1 MPVPQPPDRQPLPVR
16 PRRPAATDRG
26 AIQQLQEQLGR
37 EGFAQLLESFLD
49 RGPDRLAELRAAA
62 DAGDAPGLREQ
73 ARSLKGAARS
83 FGAAEI
89 GELALRLEQESQA
102 GSLAGADGLIHAL
115 EASLARTEAEFRA
128 QLEPRIVD
136 AIRGAIRVRPGSAQ
150 GDRTETAAA
159 SPDTRLAELE
169 RRIASLE
176 RSLLGL
182 LSRLN

>member
-1 MPVPQPPDRQPLPVR
+1 LPVR

-62 DAGDAPGLREQ
+62 GAGDAPGLREQ

-136 AIRGAIRVRPGSAQ
+136 AIRVRPGSAQ

-159 SPDTRLAELE
+159 SPDTRLAELD